1 MEKTYEQAHK
11 DTSHTLQVP
20 VCVFVQFPNLNI
32 FLTLGI
38 NNLFSVAPFFGFYS
52 LISTTKGEHRCY

>member
-1 MEKTYEQAHK
+1 MNRLIRILLIHYKYLYVYLYNYP
-11 DTSHTLQVP
+11 D
-20 VCVFVQFPNLNI
+20 LNI

-52 LISTTKGEHRCY
+52 LVSTTKGEHRYY